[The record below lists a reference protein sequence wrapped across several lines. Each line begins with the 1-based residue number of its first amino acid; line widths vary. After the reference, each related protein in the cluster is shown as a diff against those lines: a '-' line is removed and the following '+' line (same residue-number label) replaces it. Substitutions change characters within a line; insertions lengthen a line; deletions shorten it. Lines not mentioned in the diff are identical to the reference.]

1 MRSSRPLSGISRLR
15 YAARVASIGA
25 SRRTALIT
33 GVAGQDGV
41 YLARHLLSLGYHV
54 VGTLRPG
61 SRWAPTTLGRAYAY
75 LDGVTLVDLDQRD
88 HEGWAAVLEGLRPR
102 GVRYAAAGSML
113 TQALAHRVLLRMEAG
128 GESPDDLVRLTREVA
143 DAIPGCRF
151 TVTLP

>member
-1 MRSSRPLSGISRLR
+1 M
-15 YAARVASIGA
+15 ASTGA

-75 LDGVTLVDLDQRD
+75 LDGAIDQAYR
-88 HEGWAAVLEGLRPR
+88 AVQEL
-102 GVRYAAAGSML
+102 
-113 TQALAHRVLLRMEAG
+113 ME
-128 GESPDDLVRLTREVA
+128 E
-143 DAIPGCRF
+143 
-151 TVTLP
+151 